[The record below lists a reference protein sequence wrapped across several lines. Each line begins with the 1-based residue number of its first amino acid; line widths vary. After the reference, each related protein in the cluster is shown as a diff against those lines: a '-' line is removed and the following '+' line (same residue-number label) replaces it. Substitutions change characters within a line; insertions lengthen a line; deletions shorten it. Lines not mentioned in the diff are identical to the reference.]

1 MAYTKVFDN
10 PYPGGWQDNPSVMT
24 PITAAALQE
33 HTDAIEH
40 IEDYL
45 ASGGGG
51 GGTGSSVSWNQI
63 KKSGEKIATI
73 TIDGTS
79 TDVYAA
85 TQGGGGGSVAWGSIT
100 GTLADQTDLKNEIG
114 AKVNNDTNGIINALL
129 KLETDETGYVHDED
143 RLPISAGQYFLT
155 KPLTSFYRYIKS
167 KLSTDNIKA
176 VDWNQKTTSGTNIA
190 TIKIGGVAT
199 EIYAPTS
206 GGGGDSVWGGITG
219 TLSDQTDLQ
228 TALNGKLTTTNLG
241 NALYNLTYDTATV
254 VDGTKILSG
263 GSGGTFYNRSALSL
277 YNYIKSKI
285 LADKKIFE
293 DEQVLSGTESTTYTF
308 TDNAITEDSMINVY
322 ADIWGENPSSV
333 AVAEHTCTI
342 IFPPSALN
350 AGKAMTC
357 RITLEEGV

>member
-10 PYPGGWQDNPSVMT
+10 PYPNGWVDAPSIAT
-24 PITAAALQE
+24 PLTAAALQE

-45 ASGGGG
+45 ANGGGG

-63 KKSGEKIATI
+63 KTSGEKIATV

-79 TDVYAA
+79 TDVYASA
-85 TQGGGGGSVAWGSIT
+85 GGSGGSVTWGSIT
-100 GTLADQTDLKNEIG
+100 GTLADQTDLKNALNLKTDNTQNG
-114 AKVNNDTNGIINALL
+114 AKILVGKLPAETADLTDDDVFAVTTNNSFIKN
-129 KLETDETGYVHDED
+129 K
-143 RLPISAGQYFLT
+143 ISKIYD
-155 KPLTSFYRYIKS
+155 YIKS
-167 KLSTDNIKA
+167 KLTTDGIKA
-176 VDWNQKTTSGTNIA
+176 VAWNQKTTSGTNIA
-190 TIKIGGVAT
+190 TITIDGVAT

-206 GGGGDSVWGGITG
+206 GGGGGDSVWGGITG

-241 NALYNLTYDTATV
+241 NALYNLTSDTATV
-254 VDGTKILSG
+254 ADGTRILSS
-263 GSGGTFYNRSALSL
+263 GSGGTYYNRSALSL

-293 DEQVLSGTESTTYTF
+293 DEHVLSGTESTTYTF

-322 ADIWGENPSSV
+322 AEYWGENPSSV
-333 AVAEHTCTI
+333 AVVEHTCTV
-342 IFPPSALN
+342 IFPPSSDN
-350 AGKAMTC
+350 PGYTMKC